1 MSETKFTKGEWVIE
15 VSNYGTLEVVVLDAD
30 WQICQFTR
38 SDDASNDANL
48 IASAP
53 EMYAMLED
61 LAQECQ
67 CDCGYKSCRVERIRK
82 DIDDMLT
89 KARGESC

>member
-1 MSETKFTKGEWVIE
+1 MSETKFTKGDWVIE
-15 VSNYGTLEVVVLDAD
+15 ASNYGILDVVVLDAD

-38 SDDASNDANL
+38 SDDASHDAHL
-48 IASAP
+48 IAAAP

-82 DIDDMLT
+82 DIDDLLT
-89 KARGESC
+89 KARGEL